1 VTTLAESNEL
11 SPDSH
16 LVPLLA
22 MNGVRHTYGK
32 TVALRDLN
40 FEVLHGEIRGLIG
53 ENGSGKSTL
62 VKLLSGVM
70 SPTAGE
76 LTWRGEAMRFRSPRA
91 AQRAGVVTVFQ
102 ETLIAAES
110 SVRDNVFLGQDGVL
124 RHGASSSGERTRAM
138 EFFDALGLKSS
149 LLDRSVVQLSLA
161 QRQVVTIIR
170 ALTRDWRLLILDEA
184 TSALD
189 LETRDRLFDLLRE
202 QTGQGRSVLFVSH
215 RMDELQSFVNQAS
228 VLRSG
233 VMVGTLEQADATPD
247 ALLRLMSQRQSKDS
261 LERLDELPATPAFAL
276 EDGSTEVGNVGGEK
290 AGNEGAGHLGETAD
304 RADGAVRLRCEL
316 SLHEDREPFA
326 LEIRAGEVLGV
337 AGLEGH
343 GGVLFLE
350 TLVGLRPPASGSVSL
365 IGTDGTSTP
374 VRSYRRAVKVGVVYV
389 PGNRQVEGL
398 FGPLSVVDNMLMAT
412 LTKDTVAGW
421 FRLRRLLSRTST
433 FVDRLDVEVADITQ
447 PIDLLS
453 GGNQQKVLVGRW
465 LAAEPRVLVMN
476 DPLRGVDLG
485 TKRQF
490 YTLLRGLAAG
500 GVAVVLL
507 STEIEELVQVCDRT
521 AVFREQSTQAV
532 LERHEMGY
540 DEILQAM
547 FGQTRHDDHR
557 SEGS

>member
-1 VTTLAESNEL
+1 VTTTVESSER
-11 SPDSH
+11 SQES
-16 LVPLLA
+16 VAPLLT
-22 MNGVRHTYGK
+22 MNDVRHVYGK
-32 TVALRDLN
+32 TVALRDLD
-40 FEVLHGEIRGLIG
+40 FEVVPGEIRGLIG

-70 SPTAGE
+70 SPTNGGI
-76 LTWRGEAMRFRSPRA
+76 TWGGSPVTFRSPRA

-124 RHGASSSGERTRAM
+124 RHGAPAAAERERAM
-138 EFFDALGLKSS
+138 AFFDDLGLSRS
-149 LLDRSVVQLSLA
+149 VLDGPVVQLSLA
-161 QRQVVTIIR
+161 QRQVLTIIR
-170 ALTRDWRLLILDEA
+170 ALTRDWRLLILDES

-189 LETRDRLFDLLRE
+189 LETRDKLFDLLRD
-202 QTGQGRSVLFVSH
+202 QTGHGRSVLFVSH
-215 RMDELQSFVNQAS
+215 RMDELQSFVNRAT

-247 ALLRLMSQRQSKDS
+247 ALLRLMSRRPSKAS
-261 LERLDELPATPAFAL
+261 LEQLDDIPPL
-276 EDGSTEVGNVGGEK
+276 
-290 AGNEGAGHLGETAD
+290 
-304 RADGAVRLRCEL
+304 DGADEASPGSEAPTQPEHGTVRMRGEL
-316 SLHEDREPFA
+316 SLHQNARSFSID
-326 LEIRAGEVLGV
+326 IRSGEVLGV

-343 GGVLFLE
+343 GGATFLE
-350 TLVGLRPPASGSVSL
+350 TLVGLRPPVSGSVELVSA
-365 IGTDGTSTP
+365 DASTRP
-374 VRSYRRAVKVGVVYV
+374 VRSYIKAVRDGIAYV

-398 FGPLSVVDNMLMAT
+398 FAPLSVVDNMLMAT
-412 LTKDTVAGW
+412 LPQFSTLGW
-421 FRLRRLLSRTST
+421 FRMRRLIERTRS
-433 FVDRLDVEVADITQ
+433 FVDRLDVEVADIRD
-447 PIDLLS
+447 PVDLLS

-476 DPLRGVDLG
+476 DPLRGVDIG

-490 YTLLRGLAAG
+490 YRLLRGLADG

-532 LERHEMGY
+532 LDRQQMGY

-547 FGQTRHDDHR
+547 FGQIGGDKGE
-557 SEGS
+557 SA